1 MYCFFVGKKYVSCY
15 ASAPKYS
22 AVLAHNSVDLF
33 FLSQLQLNNTEKWT
47 HLRSCLVKSDDCNNL
62 SKRYKV
68 TSDLAIGIFRRL
80 IYYCSCSICYFL
92 QTLKQY
98 KLAELTPME
107 SGCCRPPAEYAPEP
121 FTHIKTLKILFEKL

>member
-80 IYYCSCSICYFL
+80 IYYCSCSICYYFCYGDL
-92 QTLKQY
+92 ISTTQL
-98 KLAELTPME
+98 LADSETIQA
-107 SGCCRPPAEYAPEP
+107 CRTYSHGVRLLPP
-121 FTHIKTLKILFEKL
+121 TSRVCT